1 MLPGDIL
8 EWRCPKFPH
17 VVARWR
23 VVGVHL
29 GGKNDEGRDTESL
42 IEMESV
48 THAPGW
54 TGQWEYHPRVFVP
67 EVLVRH
73 LNVVAKDPAHD

>member
-1 MLPGDIL
+1 MSPGDIL
-8 EWRCPKFPH
+8 RWQCPRFPH
-17 VVARWR
+17 VVHRWR

-29 GGKNDEGRDTESL
+29 GGKDADGRDTESL

-54 TGQWEYHPRVFVP
+54 TGHWEYHPRLFVP

-73 LNVVAKDPAHD
+73 LPVEENAA

>member
-1 MLPGDIL
+1 MSPGDVL
-8 EWRCPKFPH
+8 VWKCPKFPDNVH
-17 VVARWR
+17 RWR

-29 GGKNDEGRDTESL
+29 GGLNDDGQWTESL
-42 IEMESV
+42 IEMESL

-67 EVLVRH
+67 EVLLRDLKIEDQSH
-73 LNVVAKDPAHD
+73 DPR

>member
-1 MLPGDIL
+1 MKPGDIL
-8 EWRCPKFPH
+8 VWRCPKFPH
-17 VVARWR
+17 VVHRWR

-29 GGKNDEGRDTESL
+29 GGKNTDGQDTESL

-67 EVLVRH
+67 EVLVRD
-73 LNVVAKDPAHD
+73 LRIAGEDSGYD